1 MNREKADAV
10 ALGTVTLA
18 VLFLAYTYYSS
29 HQAWLRLPSG
39 FWEPAFAV
47 YAAAGL
53 AIAAA
58 AWLWAAAGIG
68 TEG

>member
-1 MNREKADAV
+1 MELNREKADAV

-58 AWLWAAAGIG
+58 A
-68 TEG
+68 

>member
-1 MNREKADAV
+1 LNREKADAV

-58 AWLWAAAGIG
+58 AWLWAAAGIR

>member
-1 MNREKADAV
+1 VNRERADGA
-10 ALGTVTLA
+10 ALGA
-18 VLFLAYTYYSS
+18 VGASVAFLAWSYYTN
-29 HQAWLRLPSG
+29 HQGWLRLPSG

-58 AWLWAAAGIG
+58 AWLWAVAGIRA
-68 TEG
+68 EG

>member
-1 MNREKADAV
+1 MNRERADGA
-10 ALGTVTLA
+10 ALGA
-18 VLFLAYTYYSS
+18 VGASVAFLAWSYYTN
-29 HQAWLRLPSG
+29 HQGWLRLPSG

-58 AWLWAAAGIG
+58 AWLWAVAGIRA
-68 TEG
+68 EG